1 MRTIACDNRIVVK
14 WAAVIIL
21 TVALLP
27 SLAAAQSG
35 GNYILE
41 WSTID
46 GGGGVSA
53 GGQYVVEGT
62 IGQPDAAYSAG
73 GQYEVLGGFWP
84 GGPQCLVNFHHFA
97 TFAEHWL
104 EIGCA
109 DPDWCGGADLDHLND
124 IVDELDLKILVEQ
137 WLYYCPY
144 RWQLK

>member
-1 MRTIACDNRIVVK
+1 MRPIAYDNGIARSWPAVVLL
-14 WAAVIIL
+14 AV
-21 TVALLP
+21 LLIA
-27 SLAAAQSG
+27 SSASAQSG

-46 GGGGVSA
+46 GGGGQTS
-53 GGQYVVEGT
+53 GGDYLLTGT
-62 IGQPDAAYSAG
+62 IGQPDGAYSAG
-73 GQYEVLGGFWP
+73 GPYEVLGGFWP
-84 GGPQCLVNFHHFA
+84 GGPVCLVNFHHFA

-104 EIGCA
+104 EMGCA

>member
-1 MRTIACDNRIVVK
+1 MTPIGRHNRIGISSPAVV
-14 WAAVIIL
+14 
-21 TVALLP
+21 TLLVMLLVSSVP
-27 SLAAAQSG
+27 AQSG

-46 GGGGVSA
+46 GGGGVSM

-73 GQYEVLGGFWP
+73 GPYEVLGGFWS
-84 GGPQCLVNFHHFA
+84 GGPECLVNFHHFA

-104 EIGCA
+104 DTGCA
-109 DPDWCGGADLDHLND
+109 DPDWCGGADLDHLGSV
-124 IVDELDLKILVEQ
+124 VDELDLKILVEQ